1 MSTYRWT
8 NRSMFVRCQS
18 GCAARTARRMLSNTV
33 IHGMSEKFWNTTMRS
48 MPGRRISRPSRTTP
62 PAEGRSRPAMMLSSV
77 LLPHPEWPTIVTNSP
92 CSMAK
97 CTSRKTQTSPPPSG
111 AGKTFVT

>member
-1 MSTYRWT
+1 
-8 NRSMFVRCQS
+8 
-18 GCAARTARRMLSNTV
+18 MLSNTV